1 MKIDVLISTMNQKSF
16 DLIKKMNIQSD
27 VILINQFNKNNI
39 RKENN
44 SDDKVVWIDSK
55 ECELS
60 KSRNLA
66 IKNSKALKKRYSNI

>member
-1 MKIDVLISTMNQKSF
+1 
-16 DLIKKMNIQSD
+16 
-27 VILINQFNKNNI
+27 INQFNKNNI